1 MKNNLKRNTR
11 IKVIALLSA
20 MVLWMYVMAIVDP
33 EDTKL
38 FENIPVTVTN
48 AEELQDDD
56 LIVYP
61 ETDLVADIYITG
73 NLSDLQKISEDD
85 IHIYGSINNPIEGKN
100 YLYLKVNTTKQVS
113 YEFKSDFIVVKLEKL
128 VHQEKNINSEI
139 IGEYKD
145 DVDTVTL
152 QQSVVNIS
160 GPRVLT
166 DQVDYINATVQVD
179 SKDKDKLTKRVKL
192 IPVDTDGKEVKGVSL
207 DMKTINAEV
216 SFLEEKQVPINIQLK
231 DENVDTKAYELTSE
245 VIMIKGKKEV
255 LDKIN
260 YINTQ
265 KIDSTDIGVSQKI
278 DLIIPDGVT
287 TEETTTIVKPKDEK
301 SLIQRLVYNNSEIEL
316 RNNTEEIKASD
327 LNIPDSINV
336 EVQLGD
342 TNAKLSKSDI
352 NLYIDLE
359 NGYDETKGYLI
370 KYESDTSFKD
380 VKIIPSAVGK

>member
-11 IKVIALLSA
+11 IKLISLLSA
-20 MVLWMYVMAIVDP
+20 IVLWMYVMAIVDP

-56 LIVYP
+56 LVVYP

-73 NLSDLQKISEDD
+73 KLSDLQKISEEN

-128 VHQEKNINSEI
+128 VHQEKNINPEI

-145 DVDTVTL
+145 DVDTVIL
-152 QQSVVNIS
+152 QQSIVNIS

-179 SKDKDKLTKRVKL
+179 SKNKDKLNKRVKL
-192 IPVDTDGKEVKGVSL
+192 IPVGTDGKEVKGVNL
-207 DMKTINAEV
+207 DIKTINAEIT
-216 SFLEEKQVPINIQLK
+216 FLEEKQVPINIQLK
-231 DENVDTKAYELTSE
+231 DENVDTKAYELTPE

-278 DLIIPDGVT
+278 DLIIPEGVT
-287 TEETTTIVKPKDEK
+287 TEETTTIVKLKDEE
-301 SLIQRLVYNNSEIEL
+301 SLIQRLIYNNSEIEL
-316 RNNTEEIKASD
+316 RNNTHEIKALD

-336 EVQLGD
+336 EVQLD
-342 TNAKLSKSDI
+342 DENTKLSKSDI
-352 NLYIDLE
+352 SLYIDLE
-359 NGYDETKGYLI
+359 NGYDETKEYLI
-370 KYESDTSFKD
+370 RYESDTSFKN
-380 VKIIPSAVGK
+380 VKIIPSTVGK

>member
-359 NGYDETKGYLI
+359 NGYDETKEYLI